1 MAGLVDIG
9 ADAANNAE
17 IEADMAASVLCD
29 IWHLDDAKGAL
40 HLPHR
45 GATLP
50 WAELQRSG
58 VQHFKMVLP
67 DDASSYSWAADPEL
81 KEVRKLNQFEYGRL
95 LKVAAEGAA
104 TEGGEEED
112 RVAAAER
119 AYFLSAD
126 EHLHTADLILFCV
139 AGSAYVDVRHHAAG
153 NGWVRVHLK
162 DGDMLQIPEGCFYRW
177 SLDESGQ
184 ASVVAL
190 STEPPS
196 TETPALTPAAVAA
209 YQKRH
214 GGEEEPSRARYHYLH
229 VRPKPRGWRSL
240 FEPARDIDYNLVV
253 IEEMVCCALG
263 VLVFVL
269 GQIWPDIFQ
278 GFWLVASPFPF
289 MLVWSLIIRRNYEH
303 MQEILLKG
311 KIAVE
316 DKKQR

>member
-29 IWHLDDAKGAL
+29 IWHLDGAKGAL

-95 LKVAAEGAA
+95 LKVVAEGGAA
-104 TEGGEEED
+104 EGGEEED

-126 EHLHTADLILFCV
+126 EHTADLILFCV
-139 AGSAYVDVRHHAAG
+139 AGSAYVDVRHHPAG

-240 FEPARDIDYNLVV
+240 FEPARDIGIPTPLSPVSRPFCARFAPVLRRVSAVILRCPASWRRDGENGRKMAENGRNLG
-253 IEEMVCCALG
+253 EKRA
-263 VLVFVL
+263 
-269 GQIWPDIFQ
+269 
-278 GFWLVASPFPF
+278 
-289 MLVWSLIIRRNYEH
+289 RNS
-303 MQEILLKG
+303 G
-311 KIAVE
+311 G
-316 DKKQR
+316 